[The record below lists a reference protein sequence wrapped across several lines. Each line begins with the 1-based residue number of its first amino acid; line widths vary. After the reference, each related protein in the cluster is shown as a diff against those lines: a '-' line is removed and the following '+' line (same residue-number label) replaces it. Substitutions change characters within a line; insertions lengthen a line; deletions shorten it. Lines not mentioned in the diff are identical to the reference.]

1 FCGEPRVLNAGL
13 WKLLRGAL
21 PEVPAF
27 PQFPPRALYS
37 MLAGLQGQ
45 ENCKKP
51 WGGFLAE
58 ILYASHTHVST
69 LSDSDNSP
77 MLLTITSTHQ
87 PATDLGYLLHKN
99 PAKLHSFELSF
110 GKAHVFYPRRPRKD
124 APASWRT
131 SRCGK
136 WCMVLP
142 STQPPTECMHPN
154 SRR

>member
-1 FCGEPRVLNAGL
+1 MSTQVQ
-13 WKLLRGAL
+13 LLPPGPFSCAFKAIHSTRK
-21 PEVPAF
+21 PEV
-27 PQFPPRALYS
+27 
-37 MLAGLQGQ
+37 
-45 ENCKKP
+45 
-51 WGGFLAE
+51 
-58 ILYASHTHVST
+58 
-69 LSDSDNSP
+69 SDSYNST
-77 MLLTITSTHQ
+77 MLLTLTTTHN

-154 SRR
+154 SRRTANRLRG